1 MNTKLL
7 AQNKITLP
15 GTNTTIE
22 GPVGLKTEF
31 TDLSSVVTAAL
42 PYLFAIAGIILF
54 AFIVW
59 GGFDY
64 LTAMGDPKKA
74 EAGKNKI
81 TSAVVGFILI
91 FAAFWIYQLVSYL
104 FKLGI

>member
-15 GTNTTIE
+15 GTNTIIE
-22 GPVGLKTEF
+22 GPANLNPAF

-54 AFIVW
+54 AFLVW

>member
-1 MNTKLL
+1 MNTTFL

-31 TDLSSVVTAAL
+31 TDLSSVVSAAL

-64 LTAMGDPKKA
+64 LTAMGDPKRA

-81 TSAVVGFILI
+81 TSAVIGFILI

>member
-31 TDLSSVVTAAL
+31 TDLSSVVSAAL

-64 LTAMGDPKKA
+64 LTAMGDPKRA

-81 TSAVVGFILI
+81 TSAVIGFILI